1 MSMHKSFRNDCVLP
15 AGQMVY
21 HGETPPAGQVQLQG
35 KTLQKE
41 IEDYQRAMQNC
52 RCNDQPVEKCDTC
65 PNKEQSKG

>member
-21 HGETPPAGQVQLQG
+21 SGETPPAGQVQLQG

-41 IEDYQRAMQNC
+41 IEDYQRAMLL
-52 RCNDQPVEKCDTC
+52 VIKAVKL
-65 PNKEQSKG
+65 NKENTNCQ

>member
-41 IEDYQRAMQNC
+41 IEDYQRAMLL
-52 RCNDQPVEKCDTC
+52 VIKAVKL
-65 PNKEQSKG
+65 NKENTNCQ